1 MAILKHIA
9 SKNADY
15 SKALEYLMFEHDE
28 RTGKTIR
35 DENGKLIM
43 RNRFIIDGINCD
55 AYSFDK
61 ACERVNAAYHKNQ
74 TKNEIKSH
82 HYILSFDPRDG
93 SECGLTVERAQEL
106 GMEFAARNFPGHQV
120 LVCTHDEGHNKSGN
134 IHVHMVL
141 NSIRMKDVERQP
153 FMERNTD
160 CRAGYKHHVTK
171 KYFKYL
177 LKDVMDLCQ
186 REGLHQVDLLSPA
199 AVRITEEEYRA
210 QKRGQENLD
219 KLNAE
224 IRAAQM
230 IPRYTTFQTQKQ
242 FLRDAITET
251 ANSSSSLEE
260 FRQLLK
266 EKYGI
271 AVKEQRGVFSY
282 LHPDRNKYIRGRSL
296 GTDYEKEHIQ
306 EMIRKGIR
314 KRELAVAEEEAAKV
328 RAREE
333 EDARK
338 HAFAVEADD
347 DRTLI
352 KAGEETVTFRGVRYS
367 TIYDPARNYYKDP
380 VAILFVHSKLQ
391 LVTDLQTC
399 IKAQHNAAYAEK
411 VALSNLQKAARTV
424 CYIQEQGIGSRE
436 ELRAKKKKS
445 EEVVTVAESN
455 LKRTE
460 DRIQE
465 INEQIHY
472 AGQYLSTR
480 SVHKEYQKSF
490 VKPLYRHQHE
500 KDLARYDE
508 AVQYFRKKGL
518 KIPALKD
525 LKQQK
530 EDLLARKS
538 VQENELRSLISYRN
552 DVRTA
557 AINVNWIF
565 SEDSVRRQE
574 LQRNQRLVSQKI
586 ELPPKEN
593 AAFDSNR
600 LSINHSENTRRLENP
615 TPTKRHQRAAEKR
628 HYEPSL

>member
-1 MAILKHIA
+1 M
-9 SKNADY
+9 
-15 SKALEYLMFEHDE
+15 
-28 RTGKTIR
+28 
-35 DENGKLIM
+35 
-43 RNRFIIDGINCD
+43 
-55 AYSFDK
+55 
-61 ACERVNAAYHKNQ
+61 
-74 TKNEIKSH
+74 
-82 HYILSFDPRDG
+82 
-93 SECGLTVERAQEL
+93 ERAQEL
-106 GMEFAARNFPGHQV
+106 GMEFSARNFPGHQV

-141 NSIRMKDVERQP
+141 NSIRMKDVERQS

-186 REGLHQVDLLSPA
+186 REDLHQVDLLSPA

-271 AVKEQRGVFSY
+271 EVKEQRGVFSY

-296 GTDYEKEHIQ
+296 GTNYEKEHIQ

-314 KRELAVAEEEAAKV
+314 KRELAVAEEEAAKA

-367 TIYDPARNYYKDP
+367 TIYDPARDYYKDP

-490 VKPLYRHQHE
+490 VKSFYRHQHE
-500 KDLARYDE
+500 KDLDRYDE

-530 EDLLARKS
+530 EDLIARKS

-557 AINVNWIF
+557 AINVNWIL
-565 SEDSVRRQE
+565 SEDRVRRQNT
-574 LQRNQRLVSQKI
+574 QRTQ
-586 ELPPKEN
+586 P
-593 AAFDSNR
+593 F
-600 LSINHSENTRRLENP
+600 HSENIER
-615 TPTKRHQRAAEKR
+615 
-628 HYEPSL
+628 